1 MKGYLRVSTSTPS
14 LSCENSSDLYTVSSS
29 NKGNKALTYPVGL
42 ITADEVML
50 SGSSG
55 GIFDGNYNYLKATPD
70 SYLTTGNSYWT
81 MTPAGY
87 YNPFGTTN
95 WNALL
100 FGVNASGHIDDSTAA
115 GAIALRPVINLKSGV
130 TVSGAGTISD
140 PYRIS

>member
-1 MKGYLRVSTSTPS
+1 M
-14 LSCENSSDLYTVSSS
+14 
-29 NKGNKALTYPVGL
+29 GL

-55 GIFDGNYNYLKATPD
+55 GIFDGNYNYQKRAPD
-70 SYLTTGNSYWT
+70 SYLTTGNHFWT

-87 YNPFGTTN
+87 YNPFGGTN
-95 WNALL
+95 WSAQL
-100 FGVNASGHIDDSTAA
+100 FNVNTSGSFDDY
-115 GAIALRPVINLKSGV
+115 GATGAYALRPVINLKSGV